1 MLGLNDYF
9 AQNLLM
15 PYFFVQQAYS
25 EDEKVQLDQK
35 VTERSQYKLI
45 FDIAKKIK
53 STKSSGGTESE
64 SNPIKSVSDIDSFTF
79 ETDKF
84 SGIHS
89 IMVVANNKIIFK

>member
-45 FDIAKKIK
+45 FDIAKRI
-53 STKSSGGTESE
+53 SSGGTESE